1 MKVKDLTYGAIL
13 KNLLIV
19 ALPLTITNV
28 INMAYN
34 LTDMFWVGQLD
45 YQAVTAIGTAGLF
58 LWLAYG
64 FFQFASSGT
73 QIKVS
78 HAVGEKNYDDVRYYA
93 ITGLKIAAIVGLVYA
108 GFAFFFREF
117 AINIFELPTLE
128 TANRAKSYL
137 AIVSFAVIF
146 QAINTTYV
154 AIFNGVGNSK
164 MVLIISSTGLLVNMI
179 LDPLLIHGLDLG
191 VAGAAWATLIAS
203 TVPTMIF
210 TYYAFTKIKIFD
222 EFNLLRIKTKH
233 ASTILKLSI
242 PTAVQSLF
250 FTGIAMYISRETLIF
265 GEDAMAVQRIGSQI
279 ESLTWMIGI
288 GANVAIS
295 VFVGQNFAAGKWRR
309 LIKGYTLMMGI
320 MTIYGALVSI
330 FLYSSGYF
338 LFDIFLNEEFV
349 IELGEKY
356 LKVLALSQLGMMF
369 ETICSG
375 TFYGLGKTYIPS
387 AISIIGNALRVPLL
401 LILTPS
407 MGVYGIWWAITLSS
421 IFKGLAGLI
430 MFAIHAIKNNNI
442 KFKYFVERY
451 DSSLEVS

>member
-13 KNLLIV
+13 KNLLII

-93 ITGLKIAAIVGLVYA
+93 ITGLKIAAIVGLTYA
-108 GFAFFFREF
+108 VVIFFFKDF
-117 AINIFELPTLE
+117 AIDIFGLKTLE

-137 AIVSFAVIF
+137 SIVSFAVIF

-154 AIFNGVGNSK
+154 SIFNGVGNSK
-164 MVLIISSTGLLVNMI
+164 MVLIISSSGLVVNMI
-179 LDPLLIHGLDLG
+179 LDPLLIHGLGMG
-191 VAGAAWATLIAS
+191 VSGAAWATLLAS

-222 EFNLLRIKTKH
+222 EFNLLRIRKTY
-233 ASTILKLSI
+233 ARVILKLSV

-250 FTGIAMYISRETLIF
+250 FTGIAMYISGKTIMF

-288 GANVAIS
+288 GANIAIS

-309 LIKGYTLMMGI
+309 LIKGYTLMMAI
-320 MTIYGALVSI
+320 MSVYGLLVSLL
-330 FLYSSGYF
+330 LYTSGYF
-338 LFDIFLNEEFV
+338 LFDIFLNETFV

-401 LILTPS
+401 LIMTPA

-421 IFKGLAGLI
+421 IFKGSAGLI
-430 MFAIHAIKNNNI
+430 MFAIHAVKNENI

-451 DSSLEVS
+451 KPDLEVA